1 MNLIF
6 IGYILIF
13 FHFKINGI
21 DLLPD
26 FVGYLLIAS
35 GLGRLE
41 EQSELFVKARPWAY
55 VMSVISI
62 FYGIAGLFGITY
74 GPAFVVL
81 NLATGA
87 ASLYL
92 MYLIGHGIYDT
103 EQKRQLDLGGAK
115 FLTLWKVQAV
125 LTMLAQVSAALNIG
139 LVVYIVLLPALIANI
154 VFLVYLYRAKKVLE
168 EAGTEGTPEEG
179 GYNEG

>member
-13 FHFKINGI
+13 FHFRINGI

-35 GLGRLE
+35 GLGQLAE
-41 EQSELFVKARPWAY
+41 ESEQFVKARPWAF
-55 VMSVISI
+55 VMSVVSI

-74 GPAFVVL
+74 GPAFLIV
-81 NLATGA
+81 NIAFGA

-92 MYLIGHGIYDT
+92 MYLIGHGIYDM
-103 EQKRQLDLGGAK
+103 EQKRQLPLDGAK
-115 FLTLWKVQAV
+115 FLSLWKVQAV
-125 LTMLAQVSAALNIG
+125 LTMLCQISAALNIG
-139 LVVYIVLLPALIANI
+139 LLAYIVLIPALIANI
-154 VFLVYLYRAKKVLE
+154 VFLVYLYQAKKTLE
-168 EAGTEGTPEEG
+168 ESKTEDVTEEG
-179 GYNEG
+179 GYDER